1 MKSHPSHPSQGH
13 LQGIPSP
20 MSSLALDNSRD
31 PGAAR
36 AALNPNFLVGKQ
48 EWLMAGNN
56 PCSRLPTWAPDSW
69 VTVSP
74 APHTELSHQQGHSQS
89 CPRTVTG
96 QSTQDRS
103 QCCRERC
110 SLAGGAGTPRA
121 QKTGSKAMKEPPRYK
136 HVLIPCS
143 VGPS

>member
-1 MKSHPSHPSQGH
+1 MFSLKNANMRQKYWEVSQGKESPWSCLVWVQPWRIWNPKTEGEIPPIPPHPCQGH

-56 PCSRLPTWAPDSW
+56 PCSRLPTWAP
-69 VTVSP
+69 T
-74 APHTELSHQQGHSQS
+74 GHSVPLCPQHPTLS
-89 CPRTVTG
+89 CHISKVT
-96 QSTQDRS
+96 
-103 QCCRERC
+103 
-110 SLAGGAGTPRA
+110 ARA
-121 QKTGSKAMKEPPRYK
+121 APA
-136 HVLIPCS
+136 L
-143 VGPS
+143 